1 MEILT
6 QLHFSVGFASYFHV
20 VLVWAFLHRAESAS
34 WEERREV
41 VWFWGL
47 DPPFSFRLG
56 VRAETSHAESEII
69 QGGGAPCCFFCTSSM
84 ECDWALK
91 SPLQLGAACTQVY
104 RVCGLIINWLSCLS
118 LLWRPPSASSHFPLS
133 SSRPAQLGGRIM
145 TLLSASCSWF
155 SKDIGPLRRLI
166 C

>member
-47 DPPFSFRLG
+47 DPPIFL
-56 VRAETSHAESEII
+56 
-69 QGGGAPCCFFCTSSM
+69 
-84 ECDWALK
+84 
-91 SPLQLGAACTQVY
+91 
-104 RVCGLIINWLSCLS
+104 
-118 LLWRPPSASSHFPLS
+118 
-133 SSRPAQLGGRIM
+133 
-145 TLLSASCSWF
+145 
-155 SKDIGPLRRLI
+155 
-166 C
+166 